1 VFLDRDGTII
11 EDQDYPGDPD
21 GVRLLPGAALAIAKL
36 NSTGLP
42 VIVITNQSG
51 IARGLITHEQY
62 VAVQGRMEDLL
73 LAAGARVTATYFCPH
88 GPETAPPCD
97 CRKPRPGLYRQ
108 AAEDHE
114 IDLSRSFY
122 VGDRVRDVAA
132 GIAAGGTGYLIR
144 PGADSTTSEMPA
156 HAIPVKSLQDAV
168 ERLLESGLFD

>member
-1 VFLDRDGTII
+1 VIIHQDLRRLNRKTRCASRHRAQPDRRALTSVEREI
-11 EDQDYPGDPD
+11 
-21 GVRLLPGAALAIAKL
+21 LPFA
-36 NSTGLP
+36 
-42 VIVITNQSG
+42 
-51 IARGLITHEQY
+51 
-62 VAVQGRMEDLL
+62 VA
-73 LAAGARVTATYFCPH
+73 
-88 GPETAPPCD
+88 PCD